1 MQGPIASIQSDSK
14 LSEPLLPQH
23 PSSPLH
29 SYSGQSSTLKNQ
41 HLPMASTAAFPPG
54 GTYFDTAKR
63 SFTAVAINE
72 SNDRAIAT
80 TEFLEAAETVA
91 GLFDVL
97 GSVAFSPVKK
107 DMTGNIKV
115 SNLLIAASWK

>member
-1 MQGPIASIQSDSK
+1 MA
-14 LSEPLLPQH
+14 
-23 PSSPLH
+23 
-29 SYSGQSSTLKNQ
+29 SST
-41 HLPMASTAAFPPG
+41 AFPSG

-72 SNDRAIAT
+72 SQDRAIAT
-80 TEFLEAAETVA
+80 TEFLEAAETVT

-115 SNLLIAASWK
+115 SNPSRSPPPGNKHEEEKAKVRD